1 MAKNGSDITIC
12 FPGEDG
18 WELWSRESGKLVL
31 AESRPC
37 EGGQAG
43 GCEPFRSATYYAF
56 PVNSVFAV
64 PIWTA
69 TDAPE
74 MLGSLV
80 EMQLEKAGI
89 KTESGSGVMLDY
101 RKICTVEG
109 ELVSDSGNE
118 RTSRHLVL
126 ATVLNSDYEHPLP
139 TTGSREFDVSARF
152 LNLPGNHI
160 VIWRE
165 LGRLVMAVTRG
176 SELVYFQ
183 GLNSDVFDTGAV
195 QEIQCVMLGLDGA
208 GPVSEETQQGIVTEL
223 SGIHVWLEDADES
236 VVAQLQQHLSLD
248 AIIALRPDPVLPAS
262 HSALLPDAAAIQ
274 REEKKRARMIRNVIC
289 AVAACYIVF
298 LGIYFLGY
306 FKMMQ
311 ERDGLSAAVT
321 QLGEELGWISPFA
334 KKWREIEPVINGQ
347 THPSE
352 LLHRCTLQLPAKDVR
367 FTSFGV
373 KGNTITIIGEC
384 RDPNA
389 GRKFGAKLMGASV
402 MSDYKWD
409 WLQRPTV
416 NTRLKDG
423 TATFRLQGSYRF
435 VTDDA

>member
-1 MAKNGSDITIC
+1 MAKNDSDITIC
-12 FPGEDG
+12 LPGEDG

-31 AESRPC
+31 TETRPC
-37 EGGQAG
+37 EGGQADD
-43 GCEPFRSATYYAF
+43 CEPFQSATHYAF

-69 TDAPE
+69 TDSQE

-80 EMQLEKAGI
+80 EMQLEKSGI
-89 KTESGSGVMLDY
+89 KTESGGGVMLDY
-101 RKICTVEG
+101 QKVATVDTGEEG
-109 ELVSDSGNE
+109 AAKRNLI
-118 RTSRHLVL
+118 L
-126 ATVLNSDYEHPLP
+126 ATILNADYKQPLP
-139 TTGSREFDVSARF
+139 KTGAREFDVSARF
-152 LNLPGNHI
+152 FNLPGNHI

-165 LGRLVMAVTRG
+165 LGRLVGALTRDG
-176 SELVYFQ
+176 KLVYFQ
-183 GLNSDVFDTGAV
+183 GLNSREFDSAAV
-195 QEIQCVMLGLDGA
+195 QEIRCVLFGLEGA
-208 GPVSEETQQGIVTEL
+208 GPVSNEEMGEGILSEI
-223 SGIHVWLEDADES
+223 SGIPVWLEDADKT
-236 VVAQLQQHLSLD
+236 VVDQLAQELGLD
-248 AIIALRPDPVLPAS
+248 AIIALRPDPVLPQGT
-262 HSALLPDAAAIQ
+262 SALLPDEVAIQ
-274 REEKKRARMIRNVIC
+274 REEKKRARIIRNVIC

-306 FKMMQ
+306 FNLME
-311 ERDGLSAAVT
+311 ERDARRAEVGELD
-321 QLGEELGWISPFA
+321 EELGWIAPFA
-334 KKWREIEPVINGQ
+334 KKWSEILPVINGQ

-352 LLHRCTLQLPAKDVR
+352 LLHRCTLQLPVKDVR